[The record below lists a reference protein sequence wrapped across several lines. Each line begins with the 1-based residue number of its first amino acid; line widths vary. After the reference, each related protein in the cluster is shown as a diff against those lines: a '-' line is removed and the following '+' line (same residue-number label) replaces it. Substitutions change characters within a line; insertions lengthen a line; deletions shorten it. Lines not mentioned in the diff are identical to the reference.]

1 MKLQEQP
8 NMHLT
13 FAKTAKMHK
22 TLLCEQLGC
31 LGVGCLRVVVFFW
44 GGVVGLGWLRVV
56 SVWDRGDA
64 SRYPCSPTQLALP
77 HTITASAGF
86 AKHLQ

>member
-22 TLLCEQLGC
+22 TLLCDRLGC
-31 LGVGCLRVVVFFW
+31 LGLDLVGLGCFWVVFFL
-44 GGVVGLGWLRVV
+44 GGGLLGWVGSGWFRFGIGEMLLDTPAV
-56 SVWDRGDA
+56 
-64 SRYPCSPTQLALP
+64 QLNLLCL
-77 HTITASAGF
+77 I
-86 AKHLQ
+86 Q

>member
-31 LGVGCLRVVVFFW
+31 LGVGCLRVVFFL
-44 GGVVGLGWLRVV
+44 GGGCWAGLAQGGLGL
-56 SVWDRGDA
+56 G
-64 SRYPCSPTQLALP
+64 
-77 HTITASAGF
+77 
-86 AKHLQ
+86 

>member
-31 LGVGCLRVVVFFW
+31 LGVGCLRVVFFW
-44 GGVVGLGWLRVV
+44 GGCWAGLAQGGLGL
-56 SVWDRGDA
+56 G
-64 SRYPCSPTQLALP
+64 
-77 HTITASAGF
+77 
-86 AKHLQ
+86 

>member
-31 LGVGCLRVVVFFW
+31 LGVDCLRVVVFL
-44 GGVVGLGWLRVV
+44 GGGCWAGLAQGGLGL
-56 SVWDRGDA
+56 G
-64 SRYPCSPTQLALP
+64 
-77 HTITASAGF
+77 
-86 AKHLQ
+86 